1 MQLDYYM
8 PRPDLASYI
17 RCYYYFVTE
26 TDATQPLSAELG
38 NIRVV
43 LSGGGDVQLPGGA
56 ALTLAN
62 ASLIGPTSSAYVIEA
77 RAGTRVFGVGIL
89 PRGWGALFG
98 ISAAEVADRVIELA
112 AFMGPTSS
120 AAMERIRAAA
130 SLPEMAAIADAY
142 FATLIERRARR
153 NGYYPAAIERWLLDP
168 GDLDLDRL
176 VGMMDVS
183 RRQTDRL
190 AKQYFGA
197 SPKLLQR
204 KYRALRAAGRLLAST
219 ACWRA
224 AAGEAFYDQSHF
236 IKEFRA
242 FVGVTPLEFLNNQAM
257 LAAAAREARGRAVAS
272 HPLAEL

>member
-1 MQLDYYM
+1 MELHYHL
-8 PRPDLASYI
+8 PRKGLSAYI
-17 RCYYYFVTE
+17 RCYYCFVTE
-26 TDATQPLSAELG
+26 TDAVQPLSAELG

-43 LSGGGDVQLPGGA
+43 LSGGGRLKPPGGA
-56 ALTLAN
+56 ALNLSN
-62 ASLIGPTSSAYVIEA
+62 AYLIGPTSGAYTVEA

-89 PRGWGALFG
+89 PRGWGALLG
-98 ISAAEVADRVIELA
+98 ISAAEVADQVIELA
-112 AFMGPTSS
+112 AFMGPASS
-120 AAMERIRAAA
+120 AALERIRAAA

-142 FATLIERRARR
+142 FAMLIERQARR
-153 NGYYPAAIERWLLDP
+153 RGYYPAAIERWLLDP
-168 GDLDLDRL
+168 RDLDLDRL
-176 VGMMDVS
+176 VDMMDVS

-204 KYRALRAAGRLLAST
+204 KYRALRAADRLLAGP

-224 AAGEAFYDQSHF
+224 AAGDAFYDQSHF

-242 FVGVTPLEFLNNQAM
+242 FVGVTPLEFLNNQAS
-257 LAAAAREARGRAVAS
+257 LAAAVRGERGRAVAA